1 MHEALLFLDT
11 FQAWVY
17 LLLGLAGLAYLRLA
31 VRWLGAYR
39 SSIFALER
47 ERARARLIHAGVLL
61 GAVCALGAANF
72 LITTFAVPAV
82 PASARPTA
90 IPTISLLN
98 TPTLSSVSSGAETLN
113 TSTPSPVVVLDPSGC
128 QNPQATI
135 TAPLDGDAIT
145 GVVDFL
151 GTARISNFAFYK
163 LEYIRLMPGSVWR
176 AVSAGTTPIVEDRL
190 GSWDTSLVLPG
201 DYGFRLVV
209 TDSAGNAPLPCAIR
223 LQVRPPS

>member
-11 FQAWVY
+11 YQAWVY

-31 VRWLGAYR
+31 VRWLAAYR
-39 SSIFALER
+39 SSIFSLER
-47 ERARARLIHAGVLL
+47 ERDRARLIRAGMLL
-61 GAVCALGAANF
+61 ATVCALGAATF

-90 IPTISLLN
+90 IPTISLLT
-98 TPTLSSVSSGAETLN
+98 TPTLPALAVEGPVV
-113 TSTPSPVVVLDPSGC
+113 TSTPLPVAILDSGGC
-128 QNPQATI
+128 QNTQATI
-135 TAPLDGDAIT
+135 TSPVDGDAIT
-145 GVVDFL
+145 GVVDFM

-163 LEYIRLMPGSVWR
+163 LEYIRLIPGSVWR
-176 AVSAGTTPIVEDRL
+176 AVSAGTTPVVEDRL

-209 TDSAGNAPLPCAIR
+209 TDSAGNAPLPCAVR
-223 LQVRPPS
+223 LQVRPPG

>member
-11 FQAWVY
+11 YAAWVY

-31 VRWLGAYR
+31 ARWLGAYR

-47 ERARARLIHAGVLL
+47 ERARASLIRAGVLL
-61 GAVCALGAANF
+61 GAVCALSVANF

-82 PASARPTA
+82 PATARPTA

-98 TPTLSSVSSGAETLN
+98 TPTLPAVSGEAALL
-113 TSTPSPVVVLDPSGC
+113 TPTPFPVAILDASGC

-135 TAPLDGDAIT
+135 TSPADGDAIT

-163 LEYIRLMPGSVWR
+163 LEYIRLTSGSVWR
-176 AVSAGTTPIVEDRL
+176 AVSAGTTPVVEDRL

-223 LQVRPPS
+223 LQVRPPA